1 MRLILILTLL
11 LGAIGCNK
19 NSSGSSSSQPAP
31 SPSSAKSEPGGS
43 SATSAAVPAEKKP
56 EEWVRSEKTDLMDGH
71 KSVSLALRSTNNL
84 HYFTGGESPAKIT
97 LTCDKDVTVVL
108 EPGAP
113 SELVRYK
120 FDASA
125 TEAVRWFG
133 NSQMVLSSVDS
144 DMLRQWMRAK
154 TFKIEFTPGSAAK
167 QIATFDLRN
176 LKELIQNEKACNFL
190 RASRF

>member
-11 LGAIGCNK
+11 LGAIGC

-43 SATSAAVPAEKKP
+43 SATSTAVPAEKKP
-56 EEWVRSEKTDLMDGH
+56 EEWVRSEKTDQMDGH
-71 KSVSLALRSTNNL
+71 KSVSLTLNSKNNIR
-84 HYFTGGESPAKIT
+84 YFTGGESPASIT

-108 EPGAP
+108 QPGAP
-113 SELVRYK
+113 NELVRYK

-133 NSQMVLSSVDS
+133 NRQMMLSSVDS
-144 DMLRQWMRAK
+144 AMLGQWMRAK
-154 TFKIEFTPGSAAK
+154 TFKIEFTPDSATT
-167 QIATFDLRN
+167 QIAIFDLRN
-176 LKELIQNEKACNFL
+176 LKELIQQEKVCNF
-190 RASRF
+190 RKKASSF